1 MASITKYPSSV
12 SADGWANPNGF
23 LAEANGPATAEGSAT
38 PDAVV
43 SGFGF
48 SIPSAV
54 SKLTLGVKVGAV
66 PSGGA
71 LPALDRIQPTIDG
84 VPVGDLLGHG
94 MGVQQ
99 SPGWLELELY
109 PSDLTAAGLT
119 LAVINSPSFGVVV
132 SLYDSTGAEQG
143 NANWSAGPIRATAE
157 Y

>member
-1 MASITKYPSSV
+1 MATQTKFPSTV

-38 PDAVV
+38 PDATA

-54 SKLTLGVKVGAV
+54 SKLTLGIKAGAV

-71 LPALDRIQPTIDG
+71 LPAIDRIQPTIDG
-84 VPVGDLLGHG
+84 VPVGDPLGHG
-94 MGVQQ
+94 SGLQQ
-99 SPGWLELELY
+99 SPGWVELELY

-119 LAVINSPSFGVVV
+119 LAVLNSPSFGVTVCG
-132 SLYDSTGAEQG
+132 YDSTGAEQG
-143 NANWSAGPIRATAE
+143 GAVWSFGPIRVVAE